1 MRQIGNTTVAII
13 SWYNSYCHNTWLAHS
28 CWLPFIFLLTLLHLL
43 LHSLHFFL
51 AQHHKGPPPCL
62 LPDHNADC
70 QVDNVEVIAEKVPT
84 HPLHP
89 WLHPPHI
96 VQKPIPAISHKEK
109 KEHDPPS
116 AFGKHVSCITA
127 RWRVLASVQMLC
139 LKAAAILPRSRLH
152 NKSQLSK
159 VHTITYGITNQQ
171 TPKCRSGHQMLA
183 NWSFVCAC
191 GCCSRIYQKVN
202 AKEAE
207 KRQTRGGGGGGDK
220 STLPTVLSSRP
231 IGSKALKLMT
241 LWKGKGQNCIQR
253 ETPQDVVHDG
263 VRLQEEAI

>member
-1 MRQIGNTTVAII
+1 MLIAFHFPPNPSSSPTAQSTFFSCTASQRPTPLSPSRSQCRLSGGQCG
-13 SWYNSYCHNTWLAHS
+13 SCCRKSAHTS
-28 CWLPFIFLLTLLHLL
+28 TA
-43 LHSLHFFL
+43 SL
-51 AQHHKGPPPCL
+51 
-62 LPDHNADC
+62 
-70 QVDNVEVIAEKVPT
+70 IA
-84 HPLHP
+84 
-89 WLHPPHI
+89 PPHI

-109 KEHDPPS
+109 MEHDPPS

-152 NKSQLSK
+152 NKSQIVQSSYHHIWHNKSRNLPNADLDTKRWPTDQSY
-159 VHTITYGITNQQ
+159 VHVVAAAEYT
-171 TPKCRSGHQMLA
+171 KREC
-183 NWSFVCAC
+183 
-191 GCCSRIYQKVN
+191 K
-202 AKEAE
+202 E

-263 VRLQEEAI
+263 LRLQQEAI

>member
-1 MRQIGNTTVAII
+1 
-13 SWYNSYCHNTWLAHS
+13 
-28 CWLPFIFLLTLLHLL
+28 
-43 LHSLHFFL
+43 
-51 AQHHKGPPPCL
+51 
-62 LPDHNADC
+62 
-70 QVDNVEVIAEKVPT
+70 
-84 HPLHP
+84 
-89 WLHPPHI
+89 LHPPHI

-109 KEHDPPS
+109 MEHDPPS

-152 NKSQLSK
+152 NKSQIVQSSYHHIWHNKSRNLPNADLDTKRWPTDQSY
-159 VHTITYGITNQQ
+159 VHVVAAAEYT
-171 TPKCRSGHQMLA
+171 KREC
-183 NWSFVCAC
+183 
-191 GCCSRIYQKVN
+191 K
-202 AKEAE
+202 E

-263 VRLQEEAI
+263 LRLQQEAI